1 LRAAARRRWFALAED
16 GIGRLFVGCESQK
29 GPGLGE
35 RVAKSEMTLRPGD
48 DVEQIAMLSRR
59 AIGLMCNYT

>member
-1 LRAAARRRWFALAED
+1 
-16 GIGRLFVGCESQK
+16 
-29 GPGLGE
+29 
-35 RVAKSEMTLRPGD
+35 LRPGD

>member
-1 LRAAARRRWFALAED
+1 VAED

-59 AIGLMCNYT
+59 AISLMCNCT